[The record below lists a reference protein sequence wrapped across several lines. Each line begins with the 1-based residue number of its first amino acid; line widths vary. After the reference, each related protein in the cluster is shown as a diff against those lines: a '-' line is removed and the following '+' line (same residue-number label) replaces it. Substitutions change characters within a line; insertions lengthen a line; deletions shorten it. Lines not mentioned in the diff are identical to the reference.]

1 MSGIFWDVND
11 RQTFIHHTTQC
22 NTVLTD
28 SIFVCCYLENQRV
41 NKVIVGISSG
51 EFFKSKIMP

>member
-11 RQTFIHHTTQC
+11 RRLFTQY